1 MADRFLGIP
10 LVSREQRRQNAKI
23 ALAFF
28 AAMIVLGL
36 FVVYYIALMEQR
48 GYRQALATVKALE
61 AECRYVVS
69 NVAKRSKLY
78 DHTGYV
84 DCATAEQVAR
94 DNDFALG
101 RVERS
106 ALATVDFMTEAG
118 QQVSSQVRLFKQ
130 VNAEVGQQV
139 EILYRE
145 TSPADIKEFKS
156 FPLFGMSSIAP
167 KSDKPT
173 AAEIAA
179 NEAAAAKSEARKK
192 RIAEKVAKREI
203 DPVGLVI
210 LIVMLVIAFFALRWL
225 WRKAKSLI
233 GGGNTASV
241 SPRPTQRQP
250 AATVSASRPD
260 RISRTLQRSQ
270 RQGFGQ
276 R

>member
-10 LVSREQRRQNAKI
+10 LVSREQRRRNAKI

-36 FVVYYIALMEQR
+36 FVVYYIASMEQR
-48 GYRQALATVKALE
+48 GYRQALATVKAFE

-130 VNAEVGQQV
+130 VSAEVGQQV

-179 NEAAAAKSEARKK
+179 NEAAAAKAEARKK